1 MSQQLQARQRST
13 RWATPSSQI
22 KLKRRTYHAPLRR
35 SSCLCKLNND
45 SLRRAYFYAYRKPEE
60 AASGDVLEE
69 FSGLKKKKK
78 SKKSAFDLEAWVY
91 AVIPEIQPGLIVAI
105 HAQL

>member
-1 MSQQLQARQRST
+1 M
-13 RWATPSSQI
+13 
-22 KLKRRTYHAPLRR
+22 
-35 SSCLCKLNND
+35 
-45 SLRRAYFYAYRKPEE
+45 
-60 AASGDVLEE
+60 EE